1 MTTPLRLARERRGFT
16 LKHVADSVDMDPAN
30 LSRVERGE
38 QIPSKETVAALAKFF
53 GHEVTEMQI
62 IFPERYA
69 LPLSNKD
76 I

>member
-1 MTTPLRLARERRGFT
+1 MKSPLRLARERRGLT
-16 LKHVADSVDMDPAN
+16 LKFVSDQVGMDLGN

-38 QIPSKETVAALAKFF
+38 SVPAKETIEALAKFF

-62 IFPERYA
+62 IYPERYI
-69 LPLSNKD
+69 NTT